1 MRKTLGGLAA
11 AALIALSLPA
21 GETAQAANGYAYCTT
36 IPNRSPTT
44 WVFSAGIY
52 RLHSHFVP
60 AHGQLYSLFNTQTT
74 FRKAWSV
81 NQGEWAAG
89 VTLNGSRYYSFSP
102 YSAYVTCE

>member
-1 MRKTLGGLAA
+1 MRRTFGGLAA

-21 GETAQAANGYAYCTT
+21 GERAQAANGYALCTT

-52 RLHSHFVP
+52 RVHSHFVP
-60 AHGQLYSLFNTQTT
+60 AHGPVWTQFNTQTT

-81 NQGEWAAG
+81 NQGDWAAG
-89 VTLNGSRYYSFSP
+89 VTLGGTKYHSLPP